1 MPRLTLLVGP
11 PGSGKSTFAKDP
23 YYMNSGVYVNQDS
36 QKGDHMDIFFD
47 AVAQGKD
54 ILVDRMNFNKQQRA
68 KYIDYA
74 KFKNPAYEIKIIV
87 LHQPYQVCLD
97 RIRNRFGQHE
107 TINDEKAARG
117 ALKTFFGQYER
128 PQPDEANMIEFR
140 YPEGP
145 KPSAVVCDLDG
156 TLCNIEHR
164 RHHVRPPLKTEDQF
178 LDEVVNDKKIPFK
191 KDWAAFYRDI
201 PKDTINRWCAEI
213 LHTLK
218 GSHSIVLCS
227 GRDTNQ
233 QTNTVI
239 WLQKHEVYYDA
250 LYMRDRT
257 DSRQDYIV
265 KEIILDFEIL
275 TRYTPY
281 FMIDDRQQVVDMW
294 RKRGFT
300 CLQCD
305 VGDF

>member
-1 MPRLTLLVGP
+1 MKLVLLVGP
-11 PGSGKSTFAKDP
+11 PGSGKSTLAKKYIAEGFA
-23 YYMNSGVYVNQDS
+23 YVNQDS
-36 QKGDHMDIFFD
+36 QGKLDHIEIFRQ
-47 AVAQGKD
+47 AQRDGKN
-54 ILVDRMNFNKQQRA
+54 ILVDRMNFNKQQRVNYLYNA
-68 KYIDYA
+68 NTYG
-74 KFKNPAYEIKIIV
+74 YETEIIV
-87 LHQPYQVCLD
+87 LHQPYQVCLE
-97 RIRNRFGQHE
+97 RIRARFGQHE
-107 TINDEKAARG
+107 TIHDEKAARG

-128 PQPDEANMIEFR
+128 PYEGEADKITFL
-140 YPEGP
+140 YPEGE
-145 KPSAVVCDLDG
+145 KPSAIVCDLDG

-164 RHHVRPPLKTEDQF
+164 RHHVRRTDGQ
-178 LDEVVNDKKIPFK
+178 K
-191 KDWAAFYRDI
+191 KDWGAFYRDI

-213 LHTLK
+213 IHTLK

-233 QTNTVI
+233 QKATVD

-281 FMIDDRQQVVDMW
+281 FMIDDRKQVVDMW

-305 VGDF
+305 EGDF